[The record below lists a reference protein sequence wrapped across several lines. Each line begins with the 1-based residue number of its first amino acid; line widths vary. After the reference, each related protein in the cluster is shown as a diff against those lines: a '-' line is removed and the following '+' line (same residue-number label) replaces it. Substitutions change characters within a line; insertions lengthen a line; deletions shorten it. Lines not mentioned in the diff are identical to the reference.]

1 MPPFSLGQIE
11 KINMATVAPS
21 ANTPSLILRQPRV
34 TEKSTDG
41 TSAVPPCYT
50 FLVAPS
56 ANKCLVRQEVVKRY
70 KVTPTKVNMIS
81 VKGKKVFTR
90 GRAGARPSFKKA
102 MVYLKPGDKIEFV

>member
-1 MPPFSLGQIE
+1 MDI
-11 KINMATVAPS
+11 
-21 ANTPSLILRQPRV
+21 ILRQPRV

-41 TSAVPPCYT
+41 VSAVPPCYT

-56 ANKCLVRQEVVKRY
+56 ANKFLVRQEVAKRY
-70 KVTPTKVNMIS
+70 KVTPTKVNMIL

-90 GRAGARPSFKKA
+90 GRAGTRQGLKKA